1 MKLLKLNRINNTIL
15 FAACVALS
23 GAFLVTAAVATKGA
37 LNGETGTVTKA
48 EKACTDTIKALGF
61 NPQKKNDGSLS
72 VSIFTDKNIE
82 PLVNKTGV
90 IMASCPSYTLYD
102 YCAGAGCTK
111 PGVLFTLN
119 PNKE

>member
-1 MKLLKLNRINNTIL
+1 MKLLKLARINNTAL
-15 FAACVALS
+15 FVACVTLS
-23 GAFLVTAAVATKGA
+23 GAFLVTAGVATKVA
-37 LNGETGTVTKA
+37 LTGETGTVSKA
-48 EKACTDTIKALGF
+48 EKACTDTIKSLGF
-61 NPQKKNDGSLS
+61 NPKKKNDGSLS
-72 VSIFTDKNIE
+72 VSILTDKNIE

-111 PGVLFTLN
+111 SGVSFTLN